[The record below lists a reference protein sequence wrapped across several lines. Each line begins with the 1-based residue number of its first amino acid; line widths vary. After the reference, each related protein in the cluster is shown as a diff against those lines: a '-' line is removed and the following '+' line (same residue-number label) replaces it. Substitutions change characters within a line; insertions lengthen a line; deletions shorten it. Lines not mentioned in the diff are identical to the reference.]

1 MNTTYGNAPREPG
14 RGSRLRD
21 QPVGERPRE
30 RLVERGADAL
40 SPAEL
45 IAILVRTG
53 TRGTNALDIGRQ
65 LVQRFGSLGA
75 MAQASV
81 DDMQCIRG
89 VGRDKAITLVAAFA
103 LASKLAQELQYES
116 PVLDSPEAIAG
127 LLRDQNRAKDVETV
141 QAVLLNTR
149 RRLIRIEQVS
159 QGTLDTILM
168 HPREVF
174 RAAIAASAAAIVLV
188 HNHPSGDPAP
198 SEADIK
204 VTRELIRAGQ
214 VLKIE
219 VLDHLILGRATA
231 ERPQDYSSLREMGYF
246 KG

>member
-1 MNTTYGNAPREPG
+1 MA
-14 RGSRLRD
+14 
-21 QPVGERPRE
+21 ERPRE
-30 RLVERGADAL
+30 RLIECGAEAL

-65 LVQRFGSLGA
+65 LVQKYGSLGA

-81 DDMQCIRG
+81 EDLQSVRG
-89 VGRDKAITLVAAFA
+89 IGRDKAVTLVAAFA
-103 LASKLAQELQYES
+103 LARTLAQELQREQ
-116 PVLDSPEAIAG
+116 PLLDSPEVIVR
-127 LLRDQNRAKDVETV
+127 LLRDQNRMKDVETV
-141 QAVLLNTR
+141 EIVLLNTR

-159 QGTLDTILM
+159 QGTLDAILV

-174 RAAIAASAAAIVLV
+174 KAAITASAAAIVLV
-188 HNHPSGDPAP
+188 HNHPSGDPTP

-204 VTRELIRAGQ
+204 VTREIIQAGR
-214 VLKIE
+214 VLKID

-231 ERPQDYSSLREMGYF
+231 ERPKDYLSLRELGYF
-246 KG
+246 TGK